1 MTPQYM
7 VLSSAVVAFLACLV
21 LPFLAN
27 HQKSI
32 AGCVFVLVNAAIT
45 SIVAWQALLG
55 QTVEFTINGGMVFG
69 DIPMRIDP
77 LSAWFMLIV
86 NLTCVNGALYGI
98 HYMKPYEGQRGN
110 LSLHWASFVVFHSS
124 MLAVCSLQHG
134 LAFLV
139 AWEIMSISSFV
150 LIMFDHFRIKI
161 LAAGINYLVQM
172 HIGVACLTI
181 AFIWISTSERS
192 YDFSVVPAFFSK
204 PDALW
209 VYLLFFIG
217 FGLKAGFIPLH
228 TWLPHAHP
236 AAPSHVSGVMSGV
249 IVKIGIYGIIRMIS
263 YLNTE
268 LVLIGEIIIIIS
280 VVTAFYG
287 ILNAAVHRDYK
298 RMLAFCTIENIG
310 IVGMGFGIGLI
321 GKGIGEYE
329 IMFLGFSA
337 ALLHT
342 LNHSLYKSLL
352 FFAAGNIYQL
362 THTRNMEHLGGVIK
376 SVPWTAFFFLCG
388 ALAISGLP
396 PFNGFVSKFLLF
408 SSLIEGT
415 KVESFQLNLITIV
428 CITGLAIVGGISI
441 ITFTK
446 SFGVIFLGSPRTKLK
461 THEKEVISPVHLP
474 FFIILLLM
482 LAIGISPSTIMFPI
496 QNIVRVFD
504 NPSTLSGPIVA
515 IHPVVSSVGIAS
527 SLLVLLI
534 GAVYVLRSKITG
546 KKITRYSAT
555 WGCGYTASN
564 IRLQYT
570 GKSFAKTLA
579 KLFASII
586 SEQKNYSE
594 IGNNDV
600 FPAGRSYQSNYAEF
614 FEKNII
620 NKVSNQLLHFM
631 NQFTFIHNGKVQIYV
646 LYGFIFVMILIMTT
660 FFNVL

>member
-27 HQKSI
+27 HKKSI
-32 AGCVFVLVNAAIT
+32 AGGVFVSVNVALT
-45 SIVAWQALLG
+45 SVAAWQALLG
-55 QTVEFTINGGMVFG
+55 QTVEFTIYGGMVFG
-69 DIPMRIDP
+69 DIPLRVDP
-77 LSAWFMLIV
+77 LSAWFILIV
-86 NLTCVNGALYGI
+86 NLTCFNGALYGI
-98 HYMKPYEGQRGN
+98 RYMKPYAGQRGN
-110 LSLHWASFVVFHSS
+110 LSLHWASFVVFHTS
-124 MLAVCSLQHG
+124 MVGVCSLQHG
-134 LAFLV
+134 LAFLM

-150 LIMFDHFRIKI
+150 LIVFDHSRMKV
-161 LAAGINYLVQM
+161 LTAGINYLVQM

-181 AFIWISTSERS
+181 AFIWISTSEGS
-192 YDFSVVPAFFSK
+192 FDFSVISAFFNK

-217 FGLKAGFIPLH
+217 FGIKAGFIPLH

-236 AAPSHVSGVMSGV
+236 AAPSHISGVMSGV
-249 IVKIGIYGIIRMIS
+249 IVKIGIYGIIRMIA
-263 YLNTE
+263 YVNTG
-268 LVLIGEIIIIIS
+268 LVIIGEIILIIS
-280 VVTAFYG
+280 VATAFYG

-321 GKGIGEYE
+321 GKGIGEQQ

-362 THTRNMEHLGGVIK
+362 SHTRNMEHLGGMVK
-376 SVPWTAFFFLCG
+376 SIPWTAFFFLCG

-396 PFNGFVSKFLLF
+396 PFNGFVSKFLLL
-408 SSLIEGT
+408 SSLIEGA

-446 SFGVIFLGSPRTKLK
+446 SFGVIFLGSPRTKQK
-461 THEKEVISPVHLP
+461 PHEKEVISPGHLP
-474 FFIILLLM
+474 FFIIVILM
-482 LAIGISPSTIMFPI
+482 LVIGISPSIIMFPI
-496 QNIVRVFD
+496 QHVVRVFD
-504 NPSTLSGPIVA
+504 NTSPLSHPIAA
-515 IHPVVSSVGIAS
+515 INPVVSSVGTA
-527 SLLVLLI
+527 SLLLILLI
-534 GAVYVLRSKITG
+534 GAVYGLRSKIKG
-546 KKITRYSAT
+546 KKITRYSPT

-564 IRLQYT
+564 IRMQYT

-579 KLFASII
+579 KLFATII
-586 SEQKNYSE
+586 NEQKNYRE

-600 FPAGRSYQSNYAEF
+600 FPAGRTHQSNYPEF

-631 NQFTFIHNGKVQIYV
+631 NHFTFIHNGQVQLYV
-646 LYGFIFVMILIMTT
+646 LYGFIFVMLLIMST
-660 FFNVL
+660 FFNIL